1 MKFGC
6 GGRPHVAQT
15 QEVSG
20 VVREPRQVE
29 LDHRAGRAGQLLSDM
44 KPFLLLLHCPTGCD
58 PDKAFH
64 RCLMEPPVLAK
75 LHPLDWR

>member
-1 MKFGC
+1 M
-6 GGRPHVAQT
+6 AQT

-20 VVREPRQVE
+20 VVGEPRQVE

-58 PDKAFH
+58 PDKALH
-64 RCLMEPPVLAK
+64 LCLMEPPVLAK